1 MSYKALYRT
10 YRPKDFNE
18 VAGQKHIT
26 QTLKNALA
34 NDKVAHA
41 YLFSGPRGTG
51 KTSIAKILA
60 KAVNCIEAPV
70 DNPCNICE
78 NCLGIQNGT
87 ISDVIEIDAASNNGV
102 DEIRELR
109 DKVKYLP
116 GYVKYKVYIIDEVH
130 MLSQGAFNALLKT
143 LEEPPAHVIFI
154 LCTTELQ
161 KVLPTIQS
169 RCQRFDFKAIS
180 TIDIIEK
187 LKEIIAQENI
197 KIEEDAI
204 KQIATYAEGGLRDAI
219 SLLDQVYAYNPETI
233 ALEDVNQICG
243 AVSMNTQIEL
253 AKALIDFDSTKA
265 ISLLNQLLSQGK
277 EVKKITLNLI
287 EFFRDVLM
295 YSNLH
300 KLDEA
305 SLLYGHVEFQKIAK
319 EISNRKAF
327 YIIEVLSKALNEI
340 NWSNNPKI
348 HLELAFL
355 KIADNEENSNSNV
368 LAAIDEIEI
377 RIHELEKFKANAE
390 EKDKL
395 ESKEIIKNIISST
408 QKPETKKTE
417 ETEEIIIEPEPTIF
431 EESKFS
437 EELPTHPDMFA
448 EEETVSVDEEVEK
461 DVVLESSSD
470 QELEVKLDE
479 IEIETE
485 SPEIVETPLVKK
497 DLIEETR
504 IETKVIPSSPKIKE
518 ELCDDISNTYDISFV
533 EEVLNNPN
541 KQDKVSLIN
550 RWYNFPEIDGEEESK
565 YLATLLETATVTAS
579 SYDKII
585 ITFASTTICN
595 TLMIPANKEIIMKI
609 INKKFNRIINYM
621 ALPTS
626 VFNEITREFMDRYRM
641 GDKYIKLSKIV
652 CEGLKDVSK
661 VEKTAAQ
668 DTKPQIIQDAI
679 ELFGDKVRVKD

>member
-60 KAVNCIEAPV
+60 KAVNCIKAPI
-70 DNPCNICE
+70 DNPCNVCE
-78 NCLGIQNGT
+78 NCLGIQDGT

-169 RCQRFDFKAIS
+169 RCQRFDFKSIS
-180 TIDIIEK
+180 TGDIINK
-187 LKEIIAQENI
+187 LKEIIELEKI
-197 KIEEDAI
+197 EIEEDAI

-219 SLLDQVYAYNPETI
+219 SLLDQVYSYNPEKI
-233 ALEDVNQICG
+233 FLEDVNQICG
-243 AVSMNTQIEL
+243 AISMQTQIDL
-253 AKALIDFDSTKA
+253 AQALIDFDSTKA
-265 ISLLNQLLSQGK
+265 IALLNDLLAQGK

-287 EFFRDVLM
+287 EFFRDALM
-295 YSNLH
+295 FSNLR
-300 KLDEA
+300 KLDDA
-305 SLLYGHVEFQKIAK
+305 SILQGNQDFQNIAS
-319 EISNRKAF
+319 ELSNRKAF
-327 YIIEVLSKALNEI
+327 YIIDVLSKALNEI

-355 KIADNEENSNSNV
+355 KIADNEDNSNSNV
-368 LAAIDEIEI
+368 LAAIDEVEK
-377 RIHELEKFKANAE
+377 RLQDLEKFKENV
-390 EKDKL
+390 EKEDKL
-395 ESKEIIKNIISST
+395 ESKEIIEKIIINA
-408 QKPETKKTE
+408 KKDEEDEDNHE
-417 ETEEIIIEPEPTIF
+417 ETQV
-431 EESKFS
+431 
-437 EELPTHPDMFA
+437 
-448 EEETVSVDEEVEK
+448 EEETDDNLFNVPKEENLPDYQEISTQDTSSKTDDFKDKEEPVIEEEKSLEVDSIEVEEPLK
-461 DVVLESSSD
+461 ETVVEKEIPLERYD
-470 QELEVKLDE
+470 EQVKE
-479 IEIETE
+479 
-485 SPEIVETPLVKK
+485 
-497 DLIEETR
+497 DLC
-504 IETKVIPSSPKIKE
+504 S
-518 ELCDDISNTYDISFV
+518 DISKTYDIHFV
-533 EEVLNNPN
+533 EEVLNNG
-541 KQDKVSLIN
+541 DKKDKITLQNNWNS
-550 RWYNFPEIDGEEESK
+550 FPEITNEDDSK
-565 YLATLLETATVTAS
+565 YLASLIETGMVTAS
-579 SYDKII
+579 SIDKII

-595 TLMIPANKEIIMKI
+595 TLMMPTNKEIVMKI

-626 VFNEITREFMDRYRM
+626 VFTDISREFLDRYRK
-641 GDKYIKLSKIV
+641 GEVYVKLSKIV
-652 CEGLKDVSK
+652 CDGLKDVSL
-661 VEKTAAQ
+661 VEKKEVN
-668 DTKPQIIQDAI
+668 DSKPKIVQDAI
-679 ELFGDKVRVKD
+679 SLFGDKVKVKE

>member
-60 KAVNCIEAPV
+60 KAVNCIEAPA
-70 DNPCNICE
+70 DNPCNVCE
-78 NCLGIQNGT
+78 NCLGIQDGT

-180 TIDIIEK
+180 TVDIIEK

-265 ISLLNQLLSQGK
+265 ISLLNQLLGQGK

-287 EFFRDVLM
+287 EFFRDILM

-377 RIHELEKFKANAE
+377 RIHELETFKANAE

-395 ESKEIIKNIISST
+395 ESKEIIKNIISSA
-408 QKPETKKTE
+408 QKPDAKKP
-417 ETEEIIIEPEPTIF
+417 EEILNFLKNFQLKTC
-431 EESKFS
+431 
-437 EELPTHPDMFA
+437 LR
-448 EEETVSVDEEVEK
+448 
-461 DVVLESSSD
+461 
-470 QELEVKLDE
+470 
-479 IEIETE
+479 
-485 SPEIVETPLVKK
+485 KK
-497 DLIEETR
+497 
-504 IETKVIPSSPKIKE
+504 KP
-518 ELCDDISNTYDISFV
+518 F
-533 EEVLNNPN
+533 
-541 KQDKVSLIN
+541 Q
-550 RWYNFPEIDGEEESK
+550 
-565 YLATLLETATVTAS
+565 
-579 SYDKII
+579 
-585 ITFASTTICN
+585 
-595 TLMIPANKEIIMKI
+595 LMK
-609 INKKFNRIINYM
+609 
-621 ALPTS
+621 
-626 VFNEITREFMDRYRM
+626 
-641 GDKYIKLSKIV
+641 
-652 CEGLKDVSK
+652 
-661 VEKTAAQ
+661 
-668 DTKPQIIQDAI
+668 
-679 ELFGDKVRVKD
+679 

>member
-60 KAVNCIEAPV
+60 KAVNCIEAPA
-70 DNPCNICE
+70 DNPCNVCE
-78 NCLGIQNGT
+78 NCLGIQDGT

-180 TIDIIEK
+180 TVDIIEK

-265 ISLLNQLLSQGK
+265 ISLLNQLLGQGK

-287 EFFRDVLM
+287 EFFRDILM

-377 RIHELEKFKANAE
+377 RIHELETFKANAE

-395 ESKEIIKNIISST
+395 ESKEIIKNIISSA
-408 QKPETKKTE
+408 QKPDAKKPEDTIETK
-417 ETEEIIIEPEPTIF
+417 IAPEPTIF

-437 EELPTHPDMFA
+437 EELPTQDLFA
-448 EEETVSVDEEVEK
+448 EEETVSVDEVVEEEL
-461 DVVLESSSD
+461 VLESSSD
-470 QELEVKLDE
+470 QELEAKLDE
-479 IEIETE
+479 IEVETE
-485 SPEIVETPLVKK
+485 NSEVVETPFAKK
-497 DLIEETR
+497 DLMEEITV
-504 IETKVIPSSPKIKE
+504 ETKVIPSSQKIKE

-661 VEKTAAQ
+661 VEKAATQ
-668 DTKPQIIQDAI
+668 DTKPQILQDAI

>member
-18 VAGQKHIT
+18 VAGQRHIT

-60 KAVNCIEAPV
+60 KAVNCINAPTE
-70 DNPCNICE
+70 NPCNVCE
-78 NCLGIQNGT
+78 NCLGIQDGT

-161 KVLPTIQS
+161 KVIPTIQS

-180 TIDIIEK
+180 TIDIIAK

-197 KIEEDAI
+197 VIEEDAI

-219 SLLDQVYAYNPETI
+219 SLLDQVYSFNPGNI
-233 ALEDVNQICG
+233 VLEDVNQICG
-243 AVSMNTQIEL
+243 AVSMQKQIDL
-253 AKALIDFDSTKA
+253 AKALINFDSTKA
-265 ISLLNQLLSQGK
+265 ISLLNDLISHGK

-287 EFFRDVLM
+287 EFFRDTLM
-295 YSNLH
+295 FINLQ

-305 SLLYGHVEFQKIAK
+305 SLLYGNVEFQKIAK

-327 YIIEVLSKALNEI
+327 YIIDVLSKALNEI

-355 KIADNEENSNSNV
+355 KIADNEDNSNSNV
-368 LAAIDEIEI
+368 LAAIDEIEK
-377 RIHELEKFKANAE
+377 RLMELESYKEFMEAE
-390 EKDKL
+390 DKK
-395 ESKEIIKNIISST
+395 ESKEIIKNIISTS
-408 QKPETKKTE
+408 QKPETPVVQEKE
-417 ETEEIIIEPEPTIF
+417 QTIF
-431 EESKFS
+431 TEVVQKKEK
-437 EELPTHPDMFA
+437 EELPQPATEPVQELIKEETFNIDLEQEKVVIDSEVEEVVIDEETMDDEMVQEVVI
-448 EEETVSVDEEVEK
+448 EEEPVEEGVI
-461 DVVLESSSD
+461 SNA
-470 QELEVKLDE
+470 E
-479 IEIETE
+479 I
-485 SPEIVETPLVKK
+485 
-497 DLIEETR
+497 
-504 IETKVIPSSPKIKE
+504 IKE
-518 ELCDDISNTYDISFV
+518 ELCNNISNTYDIRFV

-550 RWYNFPEIDGEEESK
+550 RWENFPEIEGEEESK
-565 YLATLLETATVTAS
+565 YLASLLETGNITAS
-579 SYDKII
+579 SFDKII
-585 ITFASTTICN
+585 MTFASTTICN
-595 TLMIPANKEIIMKI
+595 TLMIPSNKEIVMKI
-609 INKKFNRIINYM
+609 INKKFNRIINYI
-621 ALPTS
+621 ALPSS
-626 VFNEITREFMDRYRM
+626 VFSDITKEFMERYRM
-641 GDKYIKLSKIV
+641 GEKYIRLSEIV
-652 CEGLKDVSK
+652 CDGLKDVSQI
-661 VEKTAAQ
+661 EKAVTQ
-668 DTKPQIIQDAI
+668 DTKPKIVQDAI
-679 ELFGDKVRVKD
+679 DLFGDKVKIKE

>member
-60 KAVNCIEAPV
+60 KAVNCIKAPI
-70 DNPCNICE
+70 DNPCNVCD
-78 NCLGIQNGT
+78 NCLGIQDGT

-169 RCQRFDFKAIS
+169 RCQRFDFKSIS
-180 TIDIIEK
+180 TSDIITK
-187 LKEIIAQENI
+187 LKEIIGLEKIQ
-197 KIEEDAI
+197 IEEDAL

-219 SLLDQVYAYNPETI
+219 SLIDQVYAYNPEKI
-233 ALEDVNQICG
+233 SLEDVNQICG
-243 AVSMNTQIEL
+243 AVSMQTQIDL
-253 AKALIDFDSTKA
+253 AQALIDFDSTQA
-265 ISLLNQLLSQGK
+265 IALLNDLLAQGK

-287 EFFRDVLM
+287 EFFRDALM
-295 YSNLH
+295 FSNLR
-300 KLDEA
+300 KLDDA
-305 SLLYGHVEFQKIAK
+305 SILQGNQDFQNIAS
-319 EISNRKAF
+319 ELSNRKAF
-327 YIIEVLSKALNEI
+327 YIIDVLSKALNEI

-355 KIADNEENSNSNV
+355 KIADNEDNSNSNV
-368 LAAIDEIEI
+368 LAAIDEVEK
-377 RIHELEKFKANAE
+377 RLHDLEKFKE
-390 EKDKL
+390 DLEKEDKL
-395 ESKEIIKNIISST
+395 ESKEIIEKIIIKAKKDDDEEDK
-408 QKPETKKTE
+408 QEEAKPEEQVDDNLFNVPEEEDLPVYQEVISEDVSIETNETKEAE
-417 ETEEIIIEPEPTIF
+417 ETLIEDEIVPEDSSLEVEEPTK
-431 EESKFS
+431 EKVS
-437 EELPTHPDMFA
+437 EK
-448 EEETVSVDEEVEK
+448 ETTIVGYDEEVKE
-461 DVVLESSSD
+461 
-470 QELEVKLDE
+470 
-479 IEIETE
+479 
-485 SPEIVETPLVKK
+485 
-497 DLIEETR
+497 DLCR
-504 IETKVIPSSPKIKE
+504 
-518 ELCDDISNTYDISFV
+518 DISNTYDIHFV
-533 EEVLNNPN
+533 EEVLNNG
-541 KQDKVSLIN
+541 DKKDKIILQNNWNS
-550 RWYNFPEIDGEEESK
+550 FPEVENEDDSK
-565 YLATLLETATVTAS
+565 YLASLIETGMVTAS
-579 SYDKII
+579 SIDKII

-595 TLMIPANKEIIMKI
+595 TLMMPTNKEVVMKI

-626 VFNEITREFMDRYRM
+626 VFTDISREFLDRYRK
-641 GDKYIKLSKIV
+641 GEVYVKLSKII
-652 CEGLKDVSK
+652 CEGLKDVSR
-661 VEKTAAQ
+661 VEKKEVN
-668 DTKPQIIQDAI
+668 DSKPKIVQDAI
-679 ELFGDKVRVKD
+679 SLFGDKVKIKE